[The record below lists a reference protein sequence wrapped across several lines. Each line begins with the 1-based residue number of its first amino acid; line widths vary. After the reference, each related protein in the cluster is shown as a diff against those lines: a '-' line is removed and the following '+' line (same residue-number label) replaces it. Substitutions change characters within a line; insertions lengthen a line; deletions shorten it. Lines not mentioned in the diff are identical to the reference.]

1 MGYVPRGGENVLSP
15 SLGAKLR
22 SFFLTLSPYGEYALF
37 DWLLVCFSEVV
48 SGVRLATY
56 PPRTSSRLP

>member
-37 DWLLVCFSEVV
+37 DWLLVRFFEPV
-48 SGVRLATY
+48 SYVRLAAY
-56 PPRTSSRLP
+56 PPRTSSLMP